1 MSAAETADVLIL
13 SHVAAIRDEEMDE
26 IEKFLE
32 KGGNLYISGPVG
44 NERLQKLIGIQVTGR
59 TRHEFTYM
67 SPTKEGAEIL
77 TGFDRLTPLT
87 IPMAQIEA
95 TITDPAGI
103 TVLATRTLPYT
114 LTDTED
120 FAAIHSNPPGV
131 YTDEPCL
138 ILKDTGKNRV
148 IWSAAPI
155 EMSKP
160 YMSRQVFLRIIRSLI
175 REPAFTSNAPKFVEV
190 LSWEKEE
197 KQYFAIINEQEES
210 PVVPMYD
217 ITIDV
222 KKPNKKALLLPEGK
236 ELPCEVVNGDTLRI
250 HLPKL
255 EIFQMIELI

>member
-1 MSAAETADVLIL
+1 
-13 SHVAAIRDEEMDE
+13 
-26 IEKFLE
+26 
-32 KGGNLYISGPVG
+32 
-44 NERLQKLIGIQVTGR
+44 
-59 TRHEFTYM
+59 
-67 SPTKEGAEIL
+67 
-77 TGFDRLTPLT
+77 
-87 IPMAQIEA
+87 
-95 TITDPAGI
+95 
-103 TVLATRTLPYT
+103 
-114 LTDTED
+114 
-120 FAAIHSNPPGV
+120 
-131 YTDEPCL
+131 
-138 ILKDTGKNRV
+138 
-148 IWSAAPI
+148 
-155 EMSKP
+155 MSKP

>member
-1 MSAAETADVLIL
+1 MKIKVTDKSYEEVMALPREAHKKPLKPSLFFRTLLKLLSAADLKATNFHCRSIG
-13 SHVAAIRDEEMDE
+13 M
-26 IEKFLE
+26 
-32 KGGNLYISGPVG
+32 
-44 NERLQKLIGIQVTGR
+44 ERL
-59 TRHEFTYM
+59 
-67 SPTKEGAEIL
+67 GA
-77 TGFDRLTPLT
+77 
-87 IPMAQIEA
+87 
-95 TITDPAGI
+95 
-103 TVLATRTLPYT
+103 
-114 LTDTED
+114 
-120 FAAIHSNPPGV
+120 
-131 YTDEPCL
+131 DEPCL
-138 ILKDTGKNRV
+138 ILKDTGKNRI

-190 LSWEKEE
+190 LSWEKKE

-222 KKPNKKALLLPEGK
+222 KKPDKKALLLPEGK